1 MNAETITLADCLQCI
16 HHVPCGCHFSTP
28 GVYLPPHMEN
38 CHLSMDNDTHLPY
51 THVTNLA
58 VLSHFF
64 SEKDLG
70 QFAADTLLNHPVHAI
85 LPNITLLDHN
95 YSDTL
100 AAIDR
105 TRFQL
110 SKAANLSI
118 SRQIAFRSMAEYL
131 SHKQL
136 TEYETEEAS
145 LLFTIP
151 STYTSPL
158 ILVSTALSAIALVFT
173 VIVSIRLK
181 ALSLLFLN
189 AKIASALPTTL
200 DYYRTTPNIFLL
212 SYRTTPVNVMES
224 LSVTSILQITS
235 ICLLAALLVV
245 LAYYYLFHKYMKAK
259 DLRKPYC
266 KIYLQLEFP
275 STHIYTYFMTLNS
288 HISCYLFSARENL
301 KSVCSGRK
309 FVPLSAN

>member
-1 MNAETITLADCLQCI
+1 M
-16 HHVPCGCHFSTP
+16 
-28 GVYLPPHMEN
+28 
-38 CHLSMDNDTHLPY
+38 
-51 THVTNLA
+51 
-58 VLSHFF
+58 
-64 SEKDLG
+64 
-70 QFAADTLLNHPVHAI
+70 
-85 LPNITLLDHN
+85 
-95 YSDTL
+95 
-100 AAIDR
+100 
-105 TRFQL
+105 
-110 SKAANLSI
+110 
-118 SRQIAFRSMAEYL
+118 

-136 TEYETEEAS
+136 TEYETEEDS

-301 KSVCSGRK
+301 KSVAVEGSLFPCLRIEWPTLNIINVMGDNDEVKLPQCIKLTYSQAHILRKAIAGTTKTPVPIFYTHRSGHIEPSVVHFHDAAVTSIPKIEEMALEPTAPSNGITTERENK
-309 FVPLSAN
+309 RSQNITNRLYPVM